1 MPQTNRQVRLA
12 ARPSGLPR
20 PADWEFTTEPVPAP
34 EAGQFVVEVSHLSI
48 DPAMRGWMN
57 AGASYVPPVEIGA
70 VMRAGGIGRVTASE
84 HPGFAVGD
92 YVYGTFGVQE
102 YGVSDGRGVL
112 KLDLSLAEPTAYLGV
127 LGMTGLTAYF
137 GLLEVGKAR
146 EGDTVVVSGA
156 AGAVGSVA
164 GQIAKIKGCQV
175 IGIAGGQE
183 KCRLVTEEF
192 GFDECID
199 YRLPHLRRTLRE
211 LAPGGVN
218 VYFDNV
224 GGEILDDVLTC
235 VARGAR
241 IAICG
246 AISQYNE
253 TQVRGPANYM
263 MLLVARASM
272 TGFLVF
278 DYASRYPEAMAELA
292 GWYRAGRIV
301 SRETLVTGSVDDFPG
316 TLLKLFE
323 GANTGKLILA
333 LLGHRGAVHQVEP
346 AEQGLDDR
354 HGAAGVGGAVG
365 DHVGVEEALAD
376 PDDREGQRPGIQA
389 GVERAA
395 AAFEVDEVLQRFG
408 HPLVHRAAGAGQ
420 DAQRGLR
427 VGFQEQPHR
436 AVGSDGA
443 QDAADHRGEP
453 VGPGQCGG
461 GFYLIG

>member
-20 PADWEFTTEPVPAP
+20 LADWQFTNEAVPAP
-34 EAGQFVVEVSHLSI
+34 GAGEFVTEISHLSI

-57 AGASYVPPVEIGA
+57 AGASYVPPVDIGA
-70 VMRAGGIGRVTASE
+70 VMRAGGIGRVTVSE

-102 YGVSDGRGVL
+102 YAVSDGRGVL

-137 GLLEVGKAR
+137 GLLEVGRLK

-156 AGAVGSVA
+156 AGATGSVV
-164 GQIAKIKGCQV
+164 GQIAKIKGCRV

-192 GFDECID
+192 GFDAAID

-235 VARGAR
+235 LARGAR
-241 IAICG
+241 VVICG
-246 AISQYNE
+246 AVSQYNE

-278 DYASRYPEAMAELA
+278 DFADRYPEAMAELA
-292 GWYRAGRIV
+292 GWYGAGRLV
-301 SRETLVTGSVDDFPG
+301 AQETVVQGSVEDFPE

-333 LLGHRGAVHQVEP
+333 L
-346 AEQGLDDR
+346 D
-354 HGAAGVGGAVG
+354 GG
-365 DHVGVEEALAD
+365 
-376 PDDREGQRPGIQA
+376 
-389 GVERAA
+389 
-395 AAFEVDEVLQRFG
+395 
-408 HPLVHRAAGAGQ
+408 
-420 DAQRGLR
+420 
-427 VGFQEQPHR
+427 
-436 AVGSDGA
+436 
-443 QDAADHRGEP
+443 
-453 VGPGQCGG
+453 
-461 GFYLIG
+461 